1 MLFLTSLLCG
11 CAESDSHSTHV
22 MGTLVTATGTQ
33 SEVLSNDDVQLV
45 LEIFHDVDA
54 LMSEWKSES
63 PLSNV
68 NTAAGDHPVQVP
80 IDVFDAVRRALDI
93 AELTDGAFD
102 PTWAALWSL
111 WDFETPSLPTEEEV
125 FSRLSLVDWEQVQ
138 LEDQSIFLPE
148 KGMALGL
155 GGIAKGIALDRA
167 NGALHNRGVKNY
179 MIVVGGQVLVSGTND
194 GVPWKIGIRK
204 PDGTADE
211 YIAILNVTD
220 TCVSTSGDYEKYFE
234 VDGIRYHHIIDPR
247 TGFPARGTRSVT
259 VITPDATLADALS
272 TALFV
277 MGPEQA
283 IQLVNKLP
291 DVEALIIDT
300 SGQMHLSSEITS
312 RLTFPPLVSY

>member
-1 MLFLTSLLCG
+1 
-11 CAESDSHSTHV
+11 

-33 SEVLSNDDVQLV
+33 REVLSNDDVQLV
-45 LEIFHDVDA
+45 LEIFHDVDE

-63 PLSNV
+63 PLSNI
-68 NTAAGDHPVQVP
+68 NNAAGDHSVRVP
-80 IDVFDAVRRALDI
+80 IKVFDAVRRALEI
-93 AELTDGAFD
+93 AELTNGAFD

-111 WDFETPSLPTEEEV
+111 WDFERQSLPTEEEV
-125 FSRLSLVDWEQVQ
+125 LARLPLVDWERVQV
-138 LEDQSIFLPE
+138 EKESIYLPE
-148 KGMALGL
+148 RGMVLGL

-167 NGALHNRGVKNY
+167 SKALLHRHINNF
-179 MIVVGGQVLVSGTND
+179 MIVIGGQVLVHGTND
-194 GVPWKIGIRK
+194 DTPWKIGIRK

-220 TCVSTSGDYEKYFE
+220 TCVSTSGNYEKYFE

-283 IQLVNKLP
+283 IQLVDNLP
-291 DVEALIIDT
+291 DVDALIIDT
-300 SGQMHLSSEITS
+300 SGQMHLSSEISS
-312 RLTFPPLVSY
+312 RLTFDHAASY

>member
-1 MLFLTSLLCG
+1 
-11 CAESDSHSTHV
+11 

-80 IDVFDAVRRALDI
+80 TDVFDAVRRALDI

-204 PDGTADE
+204 PGGSTND

-272 TALFV
+272 TAMFV
-277 MGPEQA
+277 MGPDQA
-283 IQLVNKLP
+283 IQLVDSLQ
-291 DVEALIIDT
+291 DVDVVIIDE
-300 SGQMHLSSEITS
+300 SGTMHLSNDIASRITS
-312 RLTFPPLVSY
+312 TP

>member
-80 IDVFDAVRRALDI
+80 TDVFDAVRRALDI

-111 WDFETPSLPTEEEV
+111 WDFERPSLPTEEAV
-125 FSRLSLVDWEQVQ
+125 
-138 LEDQSIFLPE
+138 
-148 KGMALGL
+148 
-155 GGIAKGIALDRA
+155 
-167 NGALHNRGVKNY
+167 
-179 MIVVGGQVLVSGTND
+179 
-194 GVPWKIGIRK
+194 
-204 PDGTADE
+204 
-211 YIAILNVTD
+211 
-220 TCVSTSGDYEKYFE
+220 
-234 VDGIRYHHIIDPR
+234 
-247 TGFPARGTRSVT
+247 
-259 VITPDATLADALS
+259 
-272 TALFV
+272 
-277 MGPEQA
+277 
-283 IQLVNKLP
+283 
-291 DVEALIIDT
+291 
-300 SGQMHLSSEITS
+300 
-312 RLTFPPLVSY
+312 

>member
-80 IDVFDAVRRALDI
+80 TDVFDAVRRALDI

-204 PDGTADE
+204 PGGSTND

-272 TALFV
+272 TAMFV
-277 MGPEQA
+277 MGPDQA
-283 IQLVNKLP
+283 IQLVDSLQ
-291 DVEALIIDT
+291 DVEVVIIDE
-300 SGQMHLSSEITS
+300 SGTMHLSNDIASRITS
-312 RLTFPPLVSY
+312 TP